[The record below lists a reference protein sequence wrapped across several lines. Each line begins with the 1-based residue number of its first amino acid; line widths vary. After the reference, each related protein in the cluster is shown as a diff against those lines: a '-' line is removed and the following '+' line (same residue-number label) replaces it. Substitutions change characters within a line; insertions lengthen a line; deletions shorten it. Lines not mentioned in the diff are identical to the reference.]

1 MKRRGVIVGLL
12 MVGLAL
18 GALVGGWIGGIVG
31 GHQADAAEVAGECYL
46 EGGCVFMVVG
56 YAFYSIILGR
66 FLARSS
72 AVWVRLAEFAAPMNS
87 SSYGT
92 GDPPPVWIGLGRS
105 GDGYCA

>member
-1 MKRRGVIVGLL
+1 VKGRGVIVGLL

-18 GALVGGWIGGIVG
+18 GAIVGGWIGGIVG

-46 EGGCVFMVVG
+46 EGCGFMVVG
-56 YAFYSIILGR
+56 YAFFGIILGGDSWR
-66 FLARSS
+66 DPRRSG
-72 AVWVRLAEFAAPMNS
+72 WRLAEFAAPMNS

>member
-1 MKRRGVIVGLL
+1 

-18 GALVGGWIGGIVG
+18 GGILGGWIGGIVG

-46 EGGCVFMVVG
+46 EGCGFMVVG
-56 YAFYSIILGR
+56 YAFVGIILGGDSWR
-66 FLARSS
+66 DPRRSG
-72 AVWVRLAEFAAPMNS
+72 WRLAEFAAPMNW

-92 GDPPPVWIGLGRS
+92 GTPPVWIGLGRS